1 MPKIET
7 KIIQNFL
14 VNLGQKLGFR
24 AVSEYRRIQTKDY
37 CPVYDVIWF
46 MKTGNHNLNI
56 LSRLVDKDDKWES
69 LLNNIP
75 IAAFEI
81 EGSTTTSKNQM
92 GNFLN
97 LSLLNSYMNFVIV
110 NNDAASNEK
119 DTYRRGVK
127 ICRTFMEFYG
137 KNNFIFLDW
146 EYLKNIELSS
156 LNNNIITPCTPLP
169 STIEARS
176 KVGGENDSYLMDKII
191 QILNMTKLP
200 VHQNFTPQ
208 SLIWSYSSIQYLQKI
223 ETNDESNYRLY
234 RKYIHDP
241 VNNIVKNVK
250 KINDIY
256 YLPKIDFALVMP
268 VPEIFKRFLSSI
280 SQKLKEQFCYYPI
293 LNYLKLYPEETLQF
307 PLIGIEVES
316 SVNKHLNGGVFNMSR
331 FFYVGLLISK
341 MSGQYNLNT
350 LKSLGLSNVYPIDEE
365 IIKGIII

>member
-1 MPKIET
+1 MPKVET
-7 KIIQNFL
+7 KIIQDFL
-14 VNLGQKLGFR
+14 VNLGQELGFR
-24 AVSEYRRIQTKDY
+24 AVPEYRNTLSVDY
-37 CPVYDVIWF
+37 CPVYDVVWF
-46 MKTGNHNLNI
+46 IKTEDYNLNI
-56 LSRLVDKDDKWES
+56 LIKLVGKNKKWES

-81 EGSTTTSKNQM
+81 EGSTTTSKNQI

-127 ICRTFMEFYG
+127 ICRTFMELSG

-146 EYLKNIELSS
+146 EYLKNIGLSS
-156 LNNNIITPCTPLP
+156 LSNKIIAHDNPLP
-169 STIEARS
+169 PKIIQRS
-176 KVGGENDSYLMDKII
+176 KVGGEKDSCVMDKTI

-200 VHQNFTPQ
+200 IYQNFSPQ
-208 SLIWSYSSIQYLQKI
+208 SLRWSYSSIQHLQNI
-223 ETNDESNYRLY
+223 ETSDEYDYRFHK
-234 RKYIHDP
+234 KYVYNP
-241 VNNIVKNVK
+241 VNNKVKNVK

-256 YLPKIDFALVMP
+256 YLPELDFALVWP
-268 VPEIFKRFLSSI
+268 VPEIFKRFLSSV

-293 LNYLKLYPEETLQF
+293 LNFLKLYPEETLQF
-307 PLIGIEVES
+307 PIIGIEVES
-316 SVNKHLNGGVFNMSR
+316 STNKHLNGGVFNMSR
-331 FFYVGLLISK
+331 FFYIGLLISK
-341 MSGQYNLNT
+341 LGGQNNLNT